1 MLVVDL
7 LTRVSFFLK
16 INPRNSKGRWYY
28 RQVIISDSD
37 SLEAQVKFR
46 IDQGVM
52 ELASHVGNSNNERI
66 GGHFVPD
73 LTVSFK
79 TIENEDDKRLT
90 DLKKKQKKSHW
101 LQKIAAERSGL
112 NYKQL
117 LRWDN
122 RLDSE
127 RSPSILKRS
136 TANKLTPELR
146 WALAYRIRRSNT
158 IFDAGVTKSLVQAA
172 GILDPGAVH
181 VYTTTT
187 EDVYATEEEE
197 VKWLRKDSPT
207 VSWEVRP
214 EFTGGLD
221 VIIDMES
228 DAPVDDGVVD
238 GDVYAGFDSQVMVLD
253 GKGYGKL
260 RPGELELFDEG
271 YDGNVLIEAVVDDG
285 TGASYTSCMFE
296 SADVARMLDFL
307 ERSKACRLFN
317 EVDGRSARYR
327 WEVDHWE
334 AIRYPYVASLYEKN
348 KMKRMMDRKTVDL
361 GIDGFSSL
369 TNYMNSQHPQILS

>member
-1 MLVVDL
+1 M
-7 LTRVSFFLK
+7 TRVPFFLK

-37 SLEAQVKFR
+37 SLGAQVKFR

-52 ELASHVGNSNNERI
+52 ELASHVGNSDNGRI

-122 RLDSE
+122 RLDAE

-172 GILDPGAVH
+172 GILNPGAVR
-181 VYTTTT
+181 VYTATT

-197 VKWLRKDSPT
+197 VKWLRKASPT

-228 DAPVDDGVVD
+228 DAPVDDEVVD
-238 GDVYAGFDSQVMVLD
+238 GDAHAGFDSQVMVLD

-271 YDGNVLIEAVVDDG
+271 YDGNVLIEAVVDG
-285 TGASYTSCMFE
+285 GAGASYTSCMFE

-334 AIRYPYVASLYEKN
+334 AIRYPHVASLYEKN
-348 KMKRMMDRKTVDL
+348 KMKRIMDRKTVDL

-369 TNYMNSQHPQILS
+369 TNYMNSQHPQILP

>member
-1 MLVVDL
+1 MTVIP
-7 LTRVSFFLK
+7 LK
-16 INPRNSKGRWYY
+16 LRSNS
-28 RQVIISDSD
+28 D
-37 SLEAQVKFR
+37 

-52 ELASHVGNSNNERI
+52 KLTSHVGNSDNGRI

-122 RLDSE
+122 RLDAE
-127 RSPSILKRS
+127 RSPSILRRA

-158 IFDAGVTKSLVQAA
+158 VFDAGVTKSLVQAA

-260 RPGELELFDEG
+260 RPGERELFDEG

-285 TGASYTSCMFE
+285 TGSSYTSCMFE

-348 KMKRMMDRKTVDL
+348 KMKRMIARKTVDL

-369 TNYMNSQHPQILS
+369 TNCMNSQHPQILP

>member
-1 MLVVDL
+1 MD
-7 LTRVSFFLK
+7 
-16 INPRNSKGRWYY
+16 IN
-28 RQVIISDSD
+28 
-37 SLEAQVKFR
+37 
-46 IDQGVM
+46 QGVM
-52 ELASHVGNSNNERI
+52 KLASHVGNSNDGNY
-66 GGHFVPD
+66 VPD

-79 TIENEDDKRLT
+79 TIEHEDDKRLT
-90 DLKKKQKKSHW
+90 DLKKKQKKAHW
-101 LQKIAAERSGL
+101 LQKIAAKRSDL

-127 RSPSILKRS
+127 RSPSVLKRA

-158 IFDAGVTKSLVQAA
+158 IFDTGVTKSLVQAA
-172 GILDPGAVH
+172 GILDPEAVH
-181 VYTTTT
+181 VYTATT

-197 VKWLRKDSPT
+197 VQWLRKDSST
-207 VSWEVRP
+207 MSWEARP

-221 VIIDMES
+221 VIVDMES
-228 DAPVDDGVVD
+228 DAPVDEGLIDSD
-238 GDVYAGFDSQVMVLD
+238 AHAGFDSQVMILD

-260 RPGELELFDEG
+260 RPDEWALFDED
-271 YDGNVLIEAVVDDG
+271 YDGNVLIEAVMDNEDG
-285 TGASYTSCMFE
+285 TSYTFCVFE

-327 WEVDHWE
+327 WKVNHWE
-334 AIRYPYVASLYEKN
+334 VIKYPHVASIYEKSE
-348 KMKRMMDRKTVDL
+348 MKRLVDRKTADL
-361 GIDGFSSL
+361 GVDGFSDL
-369 TNYMNSQHPQILS
+369 TNYKNSRHPQILP